1 MFPANHSVAVV
12 VLDVQLMFHTEISS
26 QKLGTPKAFA
36 QLDSYWSM
44 YGTWLLDF
52 TIVAILK
59 PKISKN
65 SIQYTVNSFA
75 RLGEAMI
82 MNM

>member
-36 QLDSYWSM
+36 QLDSYWSL

-65 SIQYTVNSFA
+65 SINSYA